1 MAEILV
7 MPKLGLTMEEGFL
20 EAWLC
25 ETGAVVALGQPICE
39 VETEKLTVAVESPY
53 AGVLLRRIEPGST
66 VPVGEPI
73 AVIGQPHEDAAAY
86 RLYQPGTSPPPG
98 PAPARPADPPLRPS
112 APPAPAGRAGAP
124 ASPLARRIAAD
135 LGVDLA
141 TVAGTGPDGRIT
153 REDVE
158 RAAAQRLRSQAA
170 CRRRWPAA
178 GRPGSWPAAGG
189 TGRRAPAPSPGN
201 PPTCAATR

>member
-20 EAWLC
+20 ESWLC
-25 ETGAVVALGQPICE
+25 EPGTAVALGQPICE
-39 VETEKLTVAVESPY
+39 VETEKLTVIVESPY
-53 AGVLLRRIEPGST
+53 AGVLLRCIEPGDT

-73 AVIGQPHEDAAAY
+73 AVIGEPGEDATGY
-86 RLYQPGTSPPPG
+86 RLYQPGGSEASGAQATAAPQQPA
-98 PAPARPADPPLRPS
+98 APAQPTAATGEPT
-112 APPAPAGRAGAP
+112 

-141 TVAGTGPDGRIT
+141 TVTGTGPEGRIT

-158 RAAAQRLRSQAA
+158 RAAASRGLAV
-170 CRRRWPAA
+170 P
-178 GRPGSWPAAGG
+178 PNIGG
-189 TGRRAPAPSPGN
+189 GPR
-201 PPTCAATR
+201 